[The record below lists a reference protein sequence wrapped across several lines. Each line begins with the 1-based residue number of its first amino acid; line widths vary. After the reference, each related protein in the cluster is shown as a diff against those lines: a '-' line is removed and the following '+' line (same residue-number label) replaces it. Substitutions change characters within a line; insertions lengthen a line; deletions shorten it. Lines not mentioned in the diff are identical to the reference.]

1 MSDSELRQK
10 EELKNE
16 SSRMQ
21 EYGTQRA
28 VNHNQDNRKHAI
40 LTGGR
45 KMKAIVQDEYGSPE
59 DVLELKDIDKP
70 VVKDDE
76 VLVRVHAA
84 AVHVSDWVFVR
95 GVPYITRPMIGLL
108 RPKNCVPGEDIAGRV
123 EAVGKKVKQLRP
135 GDEVFGWCKG
145 AFAEYACAGEENFVP
160 KPANLTFEQTA
171 AVGVS
176 AVTALQ
182 ALRDQ
187 GKVQS
192 GQKVLINGASGGVGP
207 FAVQIAKAFGADV
220 TGVCST
226 RNVDVVRSIGAD
238 QVIDYTQEDFTRSGQ
253 RYDFIL
259 DNVANHSL
267 SDLRRVLTPKG
278 ILQPNGGGHSSNRWI
293 GPMGSV
299 IKANILSL
307 FVRQQGRTFIAAHN
321 KEDLQLLK
329 ELIEAGKI
337 TPVID
342 RTYPLSETPEA
353 IGYVGDGHARGK
365 VVITVEH
372 NGK

>member
-1 MSDSELRQK
+1 MRQRSDSELRQR

-16 SSRMQ
+16 SSCIQ
-21 EYGTQRA
+21 ESGPLPT
-28 VNHNQDNRKHAI
+28 VNHDQGNRKHAI

-45 KMKAIVQDEYGSPE
+45 KTKAIVQEEYGSPD
-59 DVLELKDIDKP
+59 DVLELKDIDEP
-70 VVKDDE
+70 VAKDDE
-76 VLVRVHAA
+76 VLVCVHAA
-84 AVHVSDWVFVR
+84 AVHISDWVFVR
-95 GVPYITRPMIGLL
+95 GVPYIMRPMIGLL
-108 RPKNCVPGEDIAGRV
+108 RPKISVPGQDIAGKV
-123 EAVGKKVKQLRP
+123 EAVGKKVRQLRP

-145 AFAEYACAGEENFVP
+145 AFAEYACAGEDNFVP
-160 KPANLTFEQTA
+160 KPANLTFEQAA

-187 GKVQS
+187 GRVQS

-207 FAVQIAKAFGADV
+207 FAVQIAMAFGADV

-238 QVIDYTQEDFTRSGQ
+238 QVIDHTQEDLTKSGQ

-267 SDLRRVLTPKG
+267 SDLRRVLTPEG
-278 ILQPNGGGHSSNRWI
+278 MLQPNGGGHSSNRWI

-299 IKANILSL
+299 IKANVLSVL
-307 FVRQQGRTFIAAHN
+307 VHQQGRTFIATYN
-321 KEDLQLLK
+321 KEDLQFLK

-342 RTYPLSETPEA
+342 RTYP
-353 IGYVGDGHARGK
+353 
-365 VVITVEH
+365 
-372 NGK
+372 